1 VHASLAGCVELGTS
15 TFPHLD
21 ANEAP
26 MIGAIEGF
34 YGPPWSWS
42 ERLAVCRGIAAAGG
56 DTYVYAPKDDPLHR
70 DRWRHPYPDDELA
83 RFGELVGASPVRVG
97 FAISPG
103 LSIDASA
110 RADREALAA
119 KVGQVTDVG
128 IDLVVL
134 ALDDLPF
141 RAGLGREHG
150 ELTAW
155 LRDRLPSPVE
165 LAMVP
170 NHYTGCVDVPYLAD
184 LRATV
189 PAGVAIGWTGRFVV
203 NDAIDAGDVA
213 RWSEVMEG
221 RAPLLWDN
229 VPVNDVVM
237 ADRLFLGPLRGR
249 DRAVPPTLSG
259 YLANGGVQAL
269 ASIPPI
275 RSAVA
280 WARGGDP
287 IAEWDDAIGDARVL
301 GRCVDEH
308 GLGALLDT
316 WASAERDA
324 ARAAALDEVDAL
336 LADAE
341 ACTDGGLGPD
351 VAPWVD
357 AVRAEAAVGRGAVR
371 VLRHH
376 RDDPARA
383 SLDAMATAVAWR
395 QARRGT
401 VSVFGP
407 RDGFRPVLGQSAD
420 GDWLCSPAAFDVERN
435 AVDRLVRAAIAAL
448 AGAT

>member
-1 VHASLAGCVELGTS
+1 MSMA
-15 TFPHLD
+15 
-21 ANEAP
+21 

-34 YGPPWSWS
+34 YGRPWSWS
-42 ERLAVCRGIAAAGG
+42 DRLAVCRAVAAAGG

-70 DRWRHPYPDDELA
+70 DRWREAYPDEELA
-83 RFGELVGASPVRVG
+83 RFEELVAASPVRVG

-103 LSIDASA
+103 LSIDSSA
-110 RADREALAA
+110 PADRDALAA
-119 KVGQVTDVG
+119 KVGQLTDVG
-128 IDLVVL
+128 VDLVVL

-141 RAGLGREHG
+141 RPVLGREHG

-155 LRDRLPSPVE
+155 LRERLPSQVD

-170 NHYTGCVDVPYLAD
+170 NHYTGCVDAPYLAD

-189 PAGVAIGWTGRFVV
+189 PAEVAVGWTGRFVV
-203 NDAIDAGDVA
+203 NDAIEVGDVA
-213 RWSEVMEG
+213 RWSEVMDG

-249 DRAVPPTLSG
+249 NPAVPTMLAG

-287 IAEWDDAIGDARVL
+287 VDEWDAAIGDALVL

-308 GLGALLDT
+308 ELAALLDA
-316 WASAERDA
+316 WARAEDDVE
-324 ARAAALDEVDAL
+324 RAAALDGVDRL
-336 LADAE
+336 LCDAE
-341 ACTDGGLGPD
+341 GCTDGGLGEE
-351 VAPWVD
+351 VAPWVE

-371 VLRHH
+371 VLRHR

-383 SLDAMATAVAWR
+383 SLDAMAMVVSWR
-395 QARRGT
+395 QVRRGT

-407 RDGFRPVLGQSAD
+407 RDGFRPVLGQSAE
-420 GDWLCSPAAFDVERN
+420 GDWLCSPTAFDVERN
-435 AVDRLVRAAIAAL
+435 AIDRLVRAAIAAL
-448 AGAT
+448 ADVT